1 MGTTTEELKKLYA
14 KLGGTD
20 PNIPKASTPGE
31 VLNGINEL
39 ELGGDKLPVVTE
51 ADNGKALGVK
61 QGQWDKMDVDIE
73 LPDVTSEDA
82 GKVLMV
88 NDEGNWAK
96 DDLPNNSNV
105 VMYEVKGASGGSGL
119 ELKNATIGD
128 LKNDFDAGKIII
140 LKNTSGHAYSDG
152 DMYYCSGK
160 KGGESISDVTFFRI
174 AHMSVNPI
182 KIKVDGCYF
191 RYTTPSVT
199 SKFLSVF
206 SDVVGLTPNVSASDN
221 GKILKVDNGVWTAAN
236 ETKELPAVTASDNG
250 NVLTVVNGAWAKA
263 AASGNVVII
272 EATKSG
278 NYANLPSGVTI
289 QNIRDLVY
297 IDRKAVIILVVL
309 QYEVW
314 PYIISTGTPSSY
326 VYGFSIS
333 DNDTT
338 ISAKFIKSDGDTSF
352 YLYSK
357 VLYTT
362 SNGYLLPNVSS
373 SDNNKIMQVVNGSW
387 SKVNLPTELPA
398 VTASDNGKIL
408 KVVDGVWT
416 AVDPNA

>member
-39 ELGGDKLPVVTE
+39 ELGGDKLPEVTE

-61 QGQWDKMDVDIE
+61 QGKWDKMDVDIE

-82 GKVLMV
+82 GKVLRV

-96 DDLPNNSNV
+96 DDLPSELPAVTSDDNGKVLMVSEGNWGKNDLPNNSNI
-105 VMYEVKGASGGSGL
+105 VMYEVKLASGGSGL

-160 KGGESISDVTFFRI
+160 KGGQSYSDVTFFKI
-174 AHMSVNPI
+174 VHYSLNPVKI
-182 KIKVDGCYF
+182 KIDGCYF
-191 RYTTPSVT
+191 SYNTPSVT
-199 SKFLSVF
+199 SKTLSTF
-206 SDVVGLTPNVSASDN
+206 SDIVGLTPNVS
-221 GKILKVDNGVWTAAN
+221 T
-236 ETKELPAVTASDNG
+236 
-250 NVLTVVNGAWAKA
+250 
-263 AASGNVVII
+263 
-272 EATKSG
+272 
-278 NYANLPSGVTI
+278 
-289 QNIRDLVY
+289 
-297 IDRKAVIILVVL
+297 
-309 QYEVW
+309 
-314 PYIISTGTPSSY
+314 
-326 VYGFSIS
+326 
-333 DNDTT
+333 
-338 ISAKFIKSDGDTSF
+338 
-352 YLYSK
+352 
-357 VLYTT
+357 
-362 SNGYLLPNVSS
+362 
-373 SDNNKIMQVVNGSW
+373 
-387 SKVNLPTELPA
+387 
-398 VTASDNGKIL
+398 SDNGKIL